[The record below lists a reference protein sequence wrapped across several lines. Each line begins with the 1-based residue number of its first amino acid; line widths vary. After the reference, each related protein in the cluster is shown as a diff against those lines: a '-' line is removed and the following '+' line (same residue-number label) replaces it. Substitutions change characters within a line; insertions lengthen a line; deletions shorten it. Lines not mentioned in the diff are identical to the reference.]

1 MHSSYS
7 SVITT
12 TITTITTSSSSSSKK
27 NSNTSSYTFK
37 MRRSSL
43 SRNHYFVIG
52 LFLGLV
58 LSFYVPQDIW
68 ELVQQEECPQQV
80 AENSLIEKFGQEFE
94 PHLNLINKPL
104 AAKKPVKNVIR
115 PRYYSSELGIREKI
129 FIGVMTTQD
138 NINTL
143 ATAINRTTAHL
154 VNKIKFFINAD
165 NVKTNYKLKNIVGF
179 TDTREN
185 LRPFHVIK
193 YIADNYLDDY
203 DYFLIIQDNV
213 YVDARKLKEMLYHM
227 SITFDLYMGATA
239 ESSYSSYGVNNNV
252 GRDGVMAAAAL
263 SGNVIDGDSNAGGV
277 DAAAASN
284 DEFRMLSDRNYCDL
298 NAGILLSSS
307 VIRKMRNNL
316 DWCVRNGITNVH
328 SINIGRCVKYSS
340 NLPGCQEKFQGIQQ
354 RTYALKTST
363 KLFKDLNL
371 LAKDEAF
378 RNATTI
384 YPVTTTDD
392 FYRLHAYFSKY
403 HLEIVHLNS
412 GELEQKSYRIANG
425 TISNNILEI
434 RWPLGVPL
442 ASAPETRHDIL
453 MWHLINRTH
462 IFLPNGE
469 NNIETLSTIESLDLN
484 KVLDITIQYAK
495 TKFPTMINTG
505 IHSIYRRFDAT
516 RGMDYQIH
524 LNMRDT
530 GRMSALT
537 QRNSIIKS
545 FQIVKPL
552 GRVEVVPSPYV
563 TESTRI
569 AILVPTFEHQLEDAL
584 DFITQYEKI
593 CMHNQDNTF
602 LLMIFM
608 YRYDSSSKGDTDP
621 FKSLKTLALDLSS
634 KYKTDGSRIAWVSI
648 RLPSALSDPIPS
660 EDVMLN
666 SLYGHNEILSVAVAD
681 LALPKI
687 GLESL
692 VLMASN
698 SITFKPDFLNRVR
711 MNTIQGF
718 QVYSPIGFMMYPCKL
733 AGFCKEC
740 ESCDVSQSTGYFD
753 KWNYDV
759 ISFYSRD
766 YVQARKL
773 VEASL
778 PITRTDND
786 IEQLLTR
793 ADKTINNILDMFVSS
808 QLPVHMLRGV
818 EPNLRYGTAIKN
830 FIDKNYENNNIDN
843 NNNNIPKCMLNDDE
857 QNSIDTADYDTN
869 RRSGA
874 SDSRS
879 SRIEQHRHKCIHLAS
894 RKQIG
899 DSIIRYEDKSI
910 IHK

>member
-1 MHSSYS
+1 MTFNTAQRYIRMHIPLLSGP
-7 SVITT
+7 
-12 TITTITTSSSSSSKK
+12 
-27 NSNTSSYTFK
+27 K
-37 MRRSSL
+37 MRRTSL

-68 ELVQQEECPQQV
+68 ELVQQEECPQEA

-104 AAKKPVKNVIR
+104 AAKKTVKNVIR

-154 VNKIKFFINAD
+154 VNRIKFFINAE

-193 YIADNYLDDY
+193 YIADTYLDDY

-213 YVDARKLKEMLYHM
+213 YVDARKLKAMLYHM
-227 SITFDLYMGATA
+227 SITFDLYMGTKS
-239 ESSYSSYGVNNNV
+239 ESSNYGSYGANDHVAAAPQRQLME
-252 GRDGVMAAAAL
+252 GEEGGAAAEAAAA
-263 SGNVIDGDSNAGGV
+263 GAG
-277 DAAAASN
+277 

-340 NLPGCQEKFQGIQQ
+340 NLPGCQEVFQGIQQ
-354 RTYALKTST
+354 RTYDLKSSV

-371 LAKDEAF
+371 LTKDEAF

-384 YPVTTTDD
+384 YPVTSMDD

-403 HLEIVHLNS
+403 HLEIVQQNS
-412 GELEQKSYRIANG
+412 ADLEQKSYRIANG

-442 ASAPETRHDIL
+442 ASAPETRHDII
-453 MWHLINRTH
+453 MWHYMNETH
-462 IFLPNGE
+462 IFLPNAE
-469 NNIETLSTIESLDLN
+469 NNVEPLSAIEADDLK
-484 KVLDITIQYAK
+484 KVLDITRQYAK
-495 TKFPTMINTG
+495 HKFPNMIYVG

-516 RGMDYQIH
+516 RGMDYRIH
-524 LNMRDT
+524 LLLRDT
-530 GRMSALT
+530 GRLSALT
-537 QRNSIIKS
+537 QRGPEIKN

-569 AILVPTFEHQLEDAL
+569 AILVPTFEHQMEEAL
-584 DFITQYEKI
+584 QFINQYERT
-593 CMHNQDNTF
+593 CMRNQDNTF

-608 YRYDSSSKGDTDP
+608 YRTESASKGDNDP
-621 FKSLKTLALDLSS
+621 FKVIKTLALDLSS
-634 KYKTDGSRIAWVSI
+634 KYKSDGSRIAWVSV
-648 RLPSALSDPIPS
+648 RLPQVLSESSATEDIMLSS
-660 EDVMLN
+660 V
-666 SLYGHNEILSVAVAD
+666 YGRNEILSIAVAD
-681 LALPKI
+681 LALPKL
-687 GLESL
+687 GLDSL

-698 SITFKPDFLNRVR
+698 SISFKPDFLNRVR

-740 ESCDVSQSTGYFD
+740 ETCDVSQSTGYFD
-753 KWNYDV
+753 KWNYDIV
-759 ISFYSRD
+759 SFYSRD

-773 VEASL
+773 IEAAV
-778 PITRTDND
+778 PITRSDND
-786 IEQLLTR
+786 IERLLTR
-793 ADKTINNILDMFVSS
+793 PDKNINNVLDMFVAS
-808 QLPVHMLRGV
+808 QLPVHILRGV
-818 EPNLRYGTAIKN
+818 EPNLRYGGAIKN
-830 FIDKNYENNNIDN
+830 FIDRQSYETKP
-843 NNNNIPKCMLNDDE
+843 IPKCPLETGDE
-857 QNSIDTADYDTN
+857 VVAVGDPANAKE
-869 RRSGA
+869 
-874 SDSRS
+874 RS
-879 SRIEQHRHKCIHLAS
+879 STRTTTTKDEGEHKCIHLAS

-899 DSIIRYEDKSI
+899 YAIIRYEDKSI
-910 IHK
+910 INK

>member
-12 TITTITTSSSSSSKK
+12 TITTITTSSSKK

-213 YVDARKLKEMLYHM
+213 YVDTRKLKEMLYHM

-277 DAAAASN
+277 DAAAANN

-718 QVYSPIGFMMYPCKL
+718 QVYSPVGFMMYPCKL

-773 VEASL
+773 VETSL

>member
-1 MHSSYS
+1 
-7 SVITT
+7 
-12 TITTITTSSSSSSKK
+12 
-27 NSNTSSYTFK
+27 
-37 MRRSSL
+37 
-43 SRNHYFVIG
+43 
-52 LFLGLV
+52 
-58 LSFYVPQDIW
+58 
-68 ELVQQEECPQQV
+68 
-80 AENSLIEKFGQEFE
+80 
-94 PHLNLINKPL
+94 
-104 AAKKPVKNVIR
+104 VKNVIR

-239 ESSYSSYGVNNNV
+239 ESSYSSYGVNNNA

-648 RLPSALSDPIPS
+648 RLPSMLSDPIPS
-660 EDVMLN
+660 ENVMLN

-718 QVYSPIGFMMYPCKL
+718 QVYSPVGFMMYPCKL

-740 ESCDVSQSTGYFD
+740 ETCDVSQSTGYFD

-766 YVQARKL
+766 YVQ
-773 VEASL
+773 
-778 PITRTDND
+778 
-786 IEQLLTR
+786 
-793 ADKTINNILDMFVSS
+793 
-808 QLPVHMLRGV
+808 
-818 EPNLRYGTAIKN
+818 
-830 FIDKNYENNNIDN
+830 EN
-843 NNNNIPKCMLNDDE
+843 
-857 QNSIDTADYDTN
+857 
-869 RRSGA
+869 
-874 SDSRS
+874 
-879 SRIEQHRHKCIHLAS
+879 
-894 RKQIG
+894 
-899 DSIIRYEDKSI
+899 
-910 IHK
+910 